1 MDWTRKNM
9 EREATEAFL
18 AMLGAGSR
26 ALGSSQWDRHQL
38 CCPGAGLAQDA
49 YSAVVVPRDSG

>member
-1 MDWTRKNM
+1 M

-26 ALGSSQWDRHQL
+26 ALGSSQWDRHRL

>member
-18 AMLGAGSR
+18 AMLGEGIR
-26 ALGSSQWDRHQL
+26 APGSSKWDRHWL
-38 CCPGAGLAQDA
+38 CYPGAGLSQE
-49 YSAVVVPRDSG
+49 